1 MGMMEVS
8 KASLCVISHR
18 KFRKRLWMVLCRLG
32 TLKRVCAMA
41 VSYTHLDV
49 YKRQVLSFMMAVTAL
64 SLPSL
69 IMLRK
74 AVKPK
79 LLLTFTVIVTVG
91 ITFIGYLFNA
101 CSFMF

>member
-1 MGMMEVS
+1 MVTVQGASNAKVS
-8 KASLCVISHR
+8 SSSPSWRVTT
-18 KFRKRLWMVLCRLG
+18 VQG
-32 TLKRVCAMA
+32 TE
-41 VSYTHLDV
+41 
-49 YKRQVLSFMMAVTAL
+49 AVTAL